1 MEKEDPKETV
11 QKHLGSKGAEIFEK
25 ILLQEPQKVD
35 AIVFLQGDQLDRA
48 PESASLFQQG
58 FAPRIL
64 ISGNNKLVGPN
75 TRPEENDFELGLL
88 KEYLVEHGVPEAAIL
103 IDDQSFNS
111 LGQATNIVKIAKEKG
126 WQTLLVVVSAYHALR
141 SFLTLLSQAK
151 EQAWGGKKVMHAV
164 QFPWDTIPSGR
175 AKSAREMLTLEM
187 EKIKKY
193 AKDVASIEEGL
204 EYFKIL

>member
-1 MEKEDPKETV
+1 MEPREIIEKY
-11 QKHLGSKGAEIFEK
+11 LGSGGEVLFEK
-25 ILLQEPQKVD
+25 ILSQAPQKAD

-111 LGQATNIVKIAKEKG
+111 FVHAPNIIKITKEKG
-126 WQTLLVVVSAYHALR
+126 
-141 SFLTLLSQAK
+141 
-151 EQAWGGKKVMHAV
+151 
-164 QFPWDTIPSGR
+164 
-175 AKSAREMLTLEM
+175 
-187 EKIKKY
+187 
-193 AKDVASIEEGL
+193 
-204 EYFKIL
+204 

>member
-75 TRPEENDFELGLL
+75 TRPEE
-88 KEYLVEHGVPEAAIL
+88 YLVEHGVPEAAIL

-111 LGQATNIVKIAKEKG
+111 LGQATNIVKITKEKG

-141 SFLTLLSQAK
+141 SFLTLLKQMK
-151 EQAWGGKKVMHAV
+151 DQAWSGKIVMHAV